1 MAVDPDHDLRLAAH
15 AEVRRLQ
22 RAYDDVVPRRTLL
35 EGFEFEGVRVSFG
48 SLQKG
53 IHRSRLQR
61 GPAALTLLTS
71 VSSPYDDEFDE
82 SSRSIV
88 YAYRAGSFEQAD
100 NRALEAAHE
109 LQAPLIYF
117 RGIDVGQFAVIEP
130 VFVTDLDRSQ
140 RKVLLQPGTPADLG
154 EGGLVSPEP
163 VRAFALRE
171 VQVRLRQH
179 QFRRD
184 VLSAYRHRC
193 TICSLTRRELVQA
206 AHISEYSLGEAVA
219 EVRNGLALCAIH
231 HLAYDRNLLGIDP
244 DGVVHI
250 SRPLLEEIDGPMLR
264 EGLQG
269 FHGAA
274 IRPPARIEQKP
285 DRERLAERFARFT
298 AAA

>member
-1 MAVDPDHDLRLAAH
+1 MAVDPDHALRLAAH
-15 AEVRRLQ
+15 AAVRRLQ
-22 RAYDDVVPRRTLL
+22 QAYDDVVPRNALAA
-35 EGFEFEGVRVSFG
+35 GFEFEGARVSFG
-48 SLQKG
+48 SFQKG
-53 IHRSRLQR
+53 IHRARSQR
-61 GPAALTLLTS
+61 GRAALTLFTS
-71 VSSPYDDEFDE
+71 VNSPYDDEFDE

-88 YAYRAGSFEQAD
+88 YAYRAGSFDQAD
-100 NRALEAAHE
+100 NRALEAAYAM
-109 LQAPLIYF
+109 QAPLIYF
-117 RGIDVGQFAVIEP
+117 RGIDVAQFAVIEP
-130 VFVTDLDRSQ
+130 VFVTELDRSQ

-163 VRAFALRE
+163 VRAVALRE

-179 QFRRD
+179 RFRRD
-184 VLSAYRHRC
+184 VLRAYRHRC

-206 AHISEYSLGEAVA
+206 AHITEHRLGEAVA

-274 IRPPARIEQKP
+274 IIPPARSDQQP
-285 DRERLAERFARFT
+285 DRERLSERFARFV